1 MILDDKKVNR
11 GFACTLKNI
20 EQLQRSTSGGVFFA
34 VAKRVL
40 EQGGIVYGAAYD
52 ENLNII
58 HQSAENLLELEKLRK
73 SKYVQSNIKNSYKD
87 IKEHLLKGRKV
98 LISGTPCQAAG
109 LTKFLKMQY
118 DNLIIIQVFCSG
130 VIVTTA
136 WKKYIEDLSKEL
148 KQEIIEYESRYK
160 IMEER
165 FLNETGKGWKY
176 PHIRIKTKDGQEYI
190 LSREN
195 DSFTIAYAK
204 HLAILPSCANCKF
217 KLKSNNIYADLS
229 IGDFWGC
236 ENNAPEVFHSM
247 GVSAVITH
255 SDKGLS
261 ILETLKNEMTV
272 MEVDVN
278 IIYRGNP
285 GACYPYKNHPD
296 QEKFLKQ
303 LSLNEKSFYELV
315 QEYTGFGNK
324 IAKANYKFGIFGS
337 YNLRAS
343 VMELCSNS
351 QSKLI
356 YQYSNCS
363 IISLM
368 SPAVKLPKDIAMPTN
383 PFREKM
389 VKADFNKEFL
399 SILSCETIDFL
410 FIDFLEE
417 RFGVIPYQN
426 SFITVS
432 EALNDTNFVYQDTIS
447 LYDCNYDLWKEKY
460 NAFLDFLKTNFNTKK
475 IILLKTYLV
484 EQYEDEYRNIIKFDE
499 KELKTITKINTVLE
513 KYYDILEKN
522 INQINVVEIQKEF
535 NYCQFAHK
543 YGRFTWNL
551 NDIYYQEAAKQF
563 VKIIYNS
570 QSD

>member
-1 MILDDKKVNR
+1 MILDDKRVDR
-11 GFACTLKNI
+11 GFACTLKDVK
-20 EQLQRSTSGGVFFA
+20 QLQKSTSGGVFFA
-34 VAKRVL
+34 VAKMIL
-40 EQGGIVYGAAYD
+40 EQKGIVYGAAYD
-52 ENLNII
+52 EKLNVI
-58 HQSAENLLELEKLRK
+58 HQSAENLLELEKLRR
-73 SKYVQSNIKNSYKD
+73 SKYVESNIKNSYKD
-87 IKEHLLKGRKV
+87 IKEHLLKGRRV
-98 LISGTPCQAAG
+98 LFSGTPCQAAG
-109 LTKFLKMQY
+109 LTKFLGKQY

-130 VIVTTA
+130 VIVTAA

-160 IMEER
+160 IMEDCS
-165 FLNETGKGWKY
+165 LNETGKGWKY
-176 PHIRIKTKDGQEYI
+176 PHIRIKTKDEQEYI

-204 HLAILPSCANCKF
+204 HLAIRPSCTNCKF

-236 ENNAPEVFHSM
+236 ENNAPQAFHSM

-261 ILETLKNEMTV
+261 ILEALRNEMTII
-272 MEVDVN
+272 EVDIN
-278 IIYRGNP
+278 TIYKGNP
-285 GACYPYKNHPD
+285 GACYPYRNHPD

-303 LSLNEKSFYELV
+303 LSLNKESFYELV
-315 QEYTGFGNK
+315 QQYTGFGK
-324 IAKANYKFGIFGS
+324 EFAKTDYKFGIFGS

-368 SPAVKLPKDIAMPTN
+368 SPVVKLPKDITMPTN

-417 RFGVIPYQN
+417 RFEVMPYEN

-432 EALNDTNFVYQDTIS
+432 EALNDTNFIYKNVIT
-447 LYDCNYDLWKEKY
+447 LYDYNHDLWKEKY
-460 NAFLDFLKTNFNTKK
+460 NAFLDFLKTNFNSQK
-475 IILLKTYLV
+475 IVLLKTYLV
-484 EQYEDEYRNIIKFDE
+484 EQYEDEYGNIIKFDNE
-499 KELKTITKINTVLE
+499 ELKKVREINKILE
-513 KYYDILEKN
+513 KYYEILEKN
-522 INQINVVEIQKEF
+522 MEQINVVEIRKEL

-543 YGRFTWNL
+543 YGKFTWNI

-563 VKIIYNS
+563 TKIIYNS
-570 QSD
+570 QKD